1 MSEIFGDE
9 LLLARSFENGSVGLV
24 FVIKT
29 TLMVVRSQHSSSL
42 VAQFIKFFVSCR
54 LPQYKR
60 GILHRRLIFS
70 TSFINEKANEETGGL
85 LQFSRSWGEVLKIL
99 SLERSITYHI
109 TKLCSH
115 FMFFG
120 TAASIMGAPR

>member
-9 LLLARSFENGSVGLV
+9 LLLVRSFENGSVGLV

-60 GILHRRLIFS
+60 HRRLIFS
-70 TSFINEKANEETGGL
+70 TSFINEKANEETSGL

-99 SLERSITYHI
+99 SLERSITYHYQ
-109 TKLCSH
+109 TL
-115 FMFFG
+115 
-120 TAASIMGAPR
+120 